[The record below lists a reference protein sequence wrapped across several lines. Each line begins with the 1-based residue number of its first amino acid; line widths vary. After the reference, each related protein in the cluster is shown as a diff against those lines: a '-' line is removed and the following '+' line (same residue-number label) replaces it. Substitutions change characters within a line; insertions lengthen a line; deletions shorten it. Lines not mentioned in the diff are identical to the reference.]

1 MWWPTRRLLE
11 ALEMGS
17 QEEKGMPGEEGKLKE
32 PVLPSFL
39 LHTKA
44 PGEAEPI

>member
-1 MWWPTRRLLE
+1 MWWPTRLLE

-17 QEEKGMPGEEGKLKE
+17 QEKKGMPGEEGKPEE